1 MSKHKPKKFK
11 TPLTKGVL
19 EYLRC
24 FREEVKGDDYIAL
37 RNAQKDKKGKVSLFR
52 EIVPT
57 LEGLAIYIRRS
68 VPEIESYTKENENF
82 DNAVDAVLLEQ
93 ARRLIT
99 GGLLNKFNQG
109 TVKTMLVKH
118 GYINKEE
125 VIDNTVRPELTA
137 KLERD
142 LDKILQMSRQVKN
155 NNLKSLTYV
164 GKKLKLEDAKRN

>member
-24 FREEVKGDDYIAL
+24 FREEVKGDDYIAI

-57 LEGLAIYIRRS
+57 LEGLAIFIRRS
-68 VPEIESYTKENENF
+68 VNEIESYTKENENF

-99 GGLLNKFNQG
+99 GGLLNKFNQA

-125 VIDNTVRPELTA
+125 VIDNTVRPELTK
-137 KLERD
+137 KLARD
-142 LDKILQMSRQVKN
+142 LDKILQLNRMVKAK
-155 NNLKSLTYV
+155 KSGVLVYKDRRT
-164 GKKLKLEDAKRN
+164 LSMEDE

>member
-1 MSKHKPKKFK
+1 MSRNKPKKFK
-11 TPLTKGVL
+11 PALTHGVL
-19 EYLRC
+19 EYLRS
-24 FREEVKGDDYIAL
+24 FREEVKGDDYIAI
-37 RNAQKDKKGKVSLFR
+37 RNAQKGKDGKISFFR

-57 LEGLAIYIRRS
+57 MEGLAIYIERS
-68 VPEIESYTKENENF
+68 VKEIESYVKINERF

-125 VIDNTVRPELTA
+125 IIDNTVRPELA
-137 KLERD
+137 KKLEKD
-142 LDKILQMSRQVKN
+142 LDKILQMNKQVKSDRN
-155 NNLKSLTYV
+155 KSLVYV
-164 GKKLKLEDAKRN
+164 DKKLKLEDA